1 MYLLEGIVAQRRIG
15 ILGFD
20 RLQALDLTGP
30 ADVFRSDALAAPEF
44 CDDGVPPYEVVVIG
58 LDGRQFVTSSGV
70 HVMARFTVP
79 TRTPLDTLIIPGGAG
94 LREHGM
100 ADRAARWIESRAPDI
115 RRIATV
121 CTGIYA
127 LAPTGLLDDRDVTTH
142 WAYVTDVQRRF
153 PRLRVDP
160 DAIYR
165 KDGRFYTSAG
175 VTAGIDL
182 SLALVEEDLGPEA
195 ALAVAREMVVY
206 LKRAGGQNQFS
217 EPLRFQLDSTDRF
230 ADVASWIPAHLRGDL
245 SVEVLARRACLSVR
259 QFSRAFKE
267 RFGITPAAYVEQ
279 ARLSEACRRLAARRT
294 NVETVARS
302 VGYASDDAFRRAF
315 ERRFGVSPRQYR
327 SRFNVAGEALAR

>member
-1 MYLLEGIVAQRRIG
+1 MAQRRIG

-70 HVMARFTVP
+70 RVMARFTVP
-79 TRTPLDTLIIPGGAG
+79 TRTALDTLIIPGGAG
-94 LREHGM
+94 LRESGM
-100 ADRAARWIESRAPDI
+100 ADRAARWIESRAPHI

-127 LAPTGLLDDRDVTTH
+127 LAPTGLLDDRNVTTH
-142 WAYVTDVQRRF
+142 WGYVTDVQRRF
-153 PRLRVDP
+153 PKLRVDP

-195 ALAVAREMVVY
+195 ALAIAREMVVY

-230 ADVASWIPAHLRGDL
+230 ADVASWIPTHLRGDL

-327 SRFNVAGEALAR
+327 SRFNVAGETFAQ